1 MCDCWPFCA
10 YVVGPRLQDKIKDIG
25 LEMEGQLTKLS
36 ELTEQ
41 DDLETK
47 YKAVFGSIETV
58 CSNYKEMKVY
68 VKSASGQPS
77 RRRQRRLRRLAKH
90 TRQ

>member
-58 CSNYKEMKVY
+58 CSNYKEMK
-68 VKSASGQPS
+68 SLCEE
-77 RRRQRRLRRLAKH
+77 RLRAAKPKKAKA
-90 TRQ
+90 TAPAGDTY